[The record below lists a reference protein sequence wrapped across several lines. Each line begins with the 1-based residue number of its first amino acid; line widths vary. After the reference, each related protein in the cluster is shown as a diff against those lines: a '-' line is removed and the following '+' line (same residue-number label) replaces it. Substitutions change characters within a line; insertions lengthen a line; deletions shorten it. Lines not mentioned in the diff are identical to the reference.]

1 MNLNYD
7 CVRDLLLV
15 MENHIYFKDDL
26 EYRWLFFDKVC
37 ELLPSYTKKDIA
49 YATLR
54 LQEADYIIVSIDNSD
69 NRFSGASYRSITF
82 KGHQY
87 LDSVRNPKLWT
98 KIKEKAGSFSFSIIM
113 KMSEKMIIEQ
123 LL

>member
-26 EYRWLFFDKVC
+26 EYSWLFFDKVC
-37 ELLPSYTKKDIA
+37 ELLPSYT
-49 YATLR
+49 
-54 LQEADYIIVSIDNSD
+54 
-69 NRFSGASYRSITF
+69 
-82 KGHQY
+82 
-87 LDSVRNPKLWT
+87 
-98 KIKEKAGSFSFSIIM
+98 IM